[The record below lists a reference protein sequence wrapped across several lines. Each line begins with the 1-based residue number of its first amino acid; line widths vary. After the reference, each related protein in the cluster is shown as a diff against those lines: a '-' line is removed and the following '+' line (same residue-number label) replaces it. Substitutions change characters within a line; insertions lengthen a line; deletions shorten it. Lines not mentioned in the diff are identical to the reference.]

1 MKLKLFVSNWFSTR
15 VIIPFIVMC
24 VERDRVICHFVLSLS
39 LSLLLVLVLLL
50 VDSVACNEQQLEVLR
65 YQFEPRFSANQ

>member
-1 MKLKLFVSNWFSTR
+1 
-15 VIIPFIVMC
+15 MC

-39 LSLLLVLVLLL
+39 LSLLLLVLVLLL

-65 YQFEPRFSANQ
+65 YQYEPRFSCNQ